1 MQDDTP
7 DSGQS
12 GSDTTLIGNRF
23 LSETVKRVARSSAWL
38 LAFRASSMLHGL
50 VFMIFISRHLEPE
63 KFGVLSYAVALAALA
78 APLSNLG
85 LWDLAVREFKIR
97 SEEASRILGSIVAL
111 RICGSIAA
119 TILVFA
125 FASIY
130 PVDHPNFAVLCAILT
145 GAMLFNTLDAIAAV
159 AKHAR

>member
-1 MQDDTP
+1 
-7 DSGQS
+7 
-12 GSDTTLIGNRF
+12 
-23 LSETVKRVARSSAWL
+23 
-38 LAFRASSMLHGL
+38 MLHGL
-50 VFMIFISRHLEPE
+50 VFMIFLSRHLEPE

-130 PVDHPNFAVLCAILT
+130 PVDHPNIAVLCAILT
-145 GAMLFNTLDAIAAV
+145 GAMLFNTLDAIAVITHPPCAAPDCV
-159 AKHAR
+159 IHTMDESGRS